1 MTTRLSS
8 YFWQW
13 LALTLAFNATV
24 SASELIVVAT
34 GLRNEGQAELRV
46 YASRI
51 GFPKQPSYVMSAT
64 VDNGTAQWTL
74 TDLGPS
80 DYAAY
85 VFHDRD
91 GDGQPDGGF
100 SPEPWAYSNGR
111 PFQKLDWD
119 EAIVSLGVDPV
130 RVEVRLA
137 DEDEAA
143 ANEEE

>member
-1 MTTRLSS
+1 
-8 YFWQW
+8 
-13 LALTLAFNATV
+13 
-24 SASELIVVAT
+24 
-34 GLRNEGQAELRV
+34 
-46 YASRI
+46 
-51 GFPKQPSYVMSAT
+51 
-64 VDNGTAQWTL
+64 
-74 TDLGPS
+74 
-80 DYAAY
+80 